1 MLIKE
6 LGLNVKK
13 LLINEEF
20 DWNTEWD
27 NDTARQLNSMIKY
40 NNGLFKSEKQANFL
54 FKSER
59 NPWDLRDDTEN
70 LKKFFNIDVR
80 MGEKAVSVDGTAVFS
95 NYGARGVR
103 PVTWYFVVDEYG
115 IVRKYKLKYKGNMR
129 DGTAPDPSKTELLWS
144 RPEGLDTS
152 HLVVDPNAPK
162 EPQPG
167 ENSEWVGEV
176 SKRQQFTGEVLFIK
190 PFTSNWG
197 SSYITKFVTPEGN
210 LLTVFG
216 GNWKTQVTKGDTKNF
231 VGTVKKHDE
240 YQGTKQTILN
250 RVKEV

>member
-80 MGEKAVSVDGTAVFS
+80 MGEK
-95 NYGARGVR
+95 
-103 PVTWYFVVDEYG
+103 
-115 IVRKYKLKYKGNMR
+115 
-129 DGTAPDPSKTELLWS
+129 
-144 RPEGLDTS
+144 
-152 HLVVDPNAPK
+152 
-162 EPQPG
+162 Q
-167 ENSEWVGEV
+167 
-176 SKRQQFTGEVLFIK
+176 
-190 PFTSNWG
+190 
-197 SSYITKFVTPEGN
+197 
-210 LLTVFG
+210 
-216 GNWKTQVTKGDTKNF
+216 
-231 VGTVKKHDE
+231 
-240 YQGTKQTILN
+240 
-250 RVKEV
+250 